1 MLTRDWDNGAPKGLV
16 VGCVAVFLAL
26 GSLPAGASII
36 GVGGLGDTGQIIGP
50 DEAVA
55 ISFQLTQSF
64 TDVSISAPIYSF
76 DASGGLWLQKNAI
89 GPTASFADTMA
100 AESFDSSTVAP
111 FFTDLTL
118 DPGLYF
124 LILSIDSGAAAWT
137 GSMTPVEV
145 VGAGASLGLEFNASD
160 LEPFVPQTDFAV
172 LFAPGSLH
180 YTVDGRPAILV
191 PVPSAVALA
200 GLGLLSLAG
209 LRRRRSSIS

>member
-1 MLTRDWDNGAPKGLV
+1 MLKNNRSNQVPKGLV
-16 VGCVAVFLAL
+16 AGCVVIFLAL

-36 GVGGLGDTGQIIGP
+36 SVGGAGDTGQIVGV

-64 TDVSISAPIYSF
+64 TDVSIGAPIYSF

-89 GPTASFADTMA
+89 GPTASFADVIG
-100 AESFDSSTVAP
+100 AEPFNSSSVTP
-111 FFTDLTL
+111 FFTGLTL
-118 DPGLYF
+118 GPGLYF
-124 LILSIDSGAAAWT
+124 LILSVDSGSAAWT
-137 GSMTPVEV
+137 GSTAPVEV

-160 LEPFVPQTDFAV
+160 LEPFVPLTDFSV

-180 YTVDGRPAILV
+180 YSVEGRPVVLV
-191 PVPSAVALA
+191 PVPSALALA

-209 LRRRRSSIS
+209 LRRRRSSIP